1 MDRLIDLASGGVPH
15 GCVVPWQMASHG
27 GSSCER
33 ERSDGEGKGNEQEA
47 KGASMGLAGSFF
59 ATLSRKLVRDPREL
73 YPLLL
78 RTAFPVTPSLPVGL
92 ASYILHTF
100 QQSHWGPRDI
110 NPWGHPQTLS

>member
-47 KGASMGLAGSFF
+47 KGASMGLACLFLRNLVQKTSQGPMR
-59 ATLSRKLVRDPREL
+59 TLSAPSEDSIPND
-73 YPLLL
+73 
-78 RTAFPVTPSLPVGL
+78 PVTSC
-92 ASYILHTF
+92 
-100 QQSHWGPRDI
+100 
-110 NPWGHPQTLS
+110 